1 MQDIQGDEQERCSD
15 ESLQHM
21 PPEIVSLICSHVRSL
36 RDLVA
41 LAMTASRLVTE
52 PLFVYVGRLV
62 NPDRLSRLISA
73 GAPLPAVEYLL
84 DHWRM
89 PLAVH
94 LLGDA
99 AAGGRLDVV
108 RWLYGRLT
116 GCDAEKKHTAEDD
129 DSHSDDTR
137 DSDNTGLDNA
147 RNNRTVPLPTACGTR
162 HGYERTW
169 RTYAQHA
176 RRTRYSRNIYAC
188 GGSDTST
195 CTSTDS
201 DIDDYANNSDG
212 DHEIATA
219 HVECSRVG
227 VARISPSPAPL
238 RAFASTIRTGQI
250 AKRAPPIAHM
260 CVKAAIRDV
269 MMCAVRGG
277 HANVVRWIVDVVRED
292 DTLQVT
298 SQDLEHL
305 EVEAASR
312 GNVHMLDVLCQQRLV
327 RSKNVAL
334 AALQADQMDVV
345 DWIGT
350 KRSLRV
356 PKMTPTFVGNLIAEG
371 HRPRF
376 VHWAASH
383 GHRADAA
390 ALVPL
395 VERDDVDTLS
405 LVHNAGVCACT
416 PEIVRA
422 AARAGSLGV
431 LKWAAGDDHG
441 TPRAGA
447 AWRPTDVAM
456 LAATNR
462 RREVIAWLHTRSDG
476 RRALTAGVARAAL
489 ASGCVD
495 VAAQIRPLGTW
506 DAVEAAVAS
515 CDPNVL
521 RAVVDAGG
529 VCSPAAFVSALRH
542 GNAQVLAFLCER
554 GGIVFLESALASLAG
569 VECAPTCIEWI
580 ANDPSTAHLC
590 VAEAFAAILA
600 KGEVYIKGA
609 CRCAACAG
617 PSP

>member
-41 LAMTASRLVTE
+41 LAMAASHLVTE
-52 PLFVYVGRLV
+52 PLFVYVGRLAS
-62 NPDRLSRLISA
+62 PDRLSRLIAA
-73 GAPLPAVEYLL
+73 GAPLSAVEYLL

-116 GCDAEKKHTAEDD
+116 GCDVEKHMGED

-137 DSDNTGLDNA
+137 DGDNSGPDNGRSD
-147 RNNRTVPLPTACGTR
+147 RTVPLPTACGTR
-162 HGYERTW
+162 PAYPDRTR

-176 RRTRYSRNIYAC
+176 RRTRYTGSIYTC
-188 GGSDTST
+188 SDSDTST
-195 CTSTDS
+195 CTDS
-201 DIDDYANNSDG
+201 DIDDYGNNSDG

-219 HVECSRVG
+219 RVERNLAG
-227 VARISPSPAPL
+227 AARISPSPTTL
-238 RAFASTIRTGQI
+238 RDAASTARAGPTVRRTL
-250 AKRAPPIAHM
+250 PIAHM

-277 HANVVRWIVDVVRED
+277 HANIVRWMLDLIRED
-292 DTLQVT
+292 DARQLTT
-298 SQDLEHL
+298 QDFEHL

-312 GNVHMLDVLCQQRLV
+312 GNVPVLAMLCQLRPM
-327 RSKNVAL
+327 RSKNIAL

-350 KRSLRV
+350 KRLLRV
-356 PKMTPTFVGNLIAEG
+356 PKMTPTLVGDLIAEG

-376 VHWAASH
+376 IRWAASH
-383 GHRADAA
+383 GHKANPT

-395 VERDDVDTLS
+395 VERDNVDTLS

-441 TPRAGA
+441 TPRAGS

-456 LAATNR
+456 LAAINR

-489 ASGCVD
+489 AAGCVD

-515 CDPNVL
+515 CDPDVV
-521 RAVVDAGG
+521 RAVLDAGG
-529 VCSPAAFVSALRH
+529 VCSPAAFASALRH
-542 GNAQVLAFLCER
+542 GNAHVLAFLCER
-554 GGIVFLESALASLAG
+554 GGIAFLESALASLAG

-580 ANDPSTAHLC
+580 ANNPPTAHLC

-600 KGEVYIKGA
+600 KGEVYIEGT
-609 CRCAACAG
+609 CRCAACADLL
-617 PSP
+617 P